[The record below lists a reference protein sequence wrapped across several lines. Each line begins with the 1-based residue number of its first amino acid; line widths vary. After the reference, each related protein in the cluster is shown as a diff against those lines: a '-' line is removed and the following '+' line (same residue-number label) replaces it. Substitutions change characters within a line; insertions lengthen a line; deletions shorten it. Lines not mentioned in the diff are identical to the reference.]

1 MGTTLLRVFHR
12 AGNLWI
18 GAIFQELET
27 PQLSRASRHTT
38 IGIALLPCFWVLTPA
53 SLEAQDSVPH
63 PATAVVSGSVRN
75 AVTAAPVRTAVI
87 RLASGTVSTL
97 SDDNGRYHIALPLG
111 WHRIEVRR
119 IGFRPATA
127 TVEVQAGGTTADV
140 TLDPLAITLDRVL
153 ITAQDDA
160 ARRIVAAAIRR
171 KQETRGVVHDYRYD
185 GDVRLVVR
193 DLSKPVDSASS
204 ILLIT
209 ESRTSAYWE
218 LPNRYQETIVARR
231 QTGNLVAERN
241 LVSVG
246 QIVNFSRDRV
256 QLGRF
261 ELASPIADD
270 ALDRYDYHVLDTLA
284 VDGRR
289 VFRLSLEPNG
299 EGTPAFD
306 GIIDIADST
315 FDVTGIDV
323 GVNSAVR
330 LGLLRNVRYQ
340 QRFGDMGGGRWMPRA
355 IELTADI
362 HLPIGSVQFGL
373 QHIATLSGFRFNE
386 GQRPAGLGEYRI
398 VVADSA
404 DHADSAAW
412 AAADARATPLTA
424 AEQAAWMR
432 IDSIAHAPASPL
444 RRTARAVFGTL
455 AVVGNPDFFHFNRVD
470 GAYVGAGWTWL
481 NPAAMP
487 GTEPTLKLGHAQA
500 SGLWQYRAGDRL
512 RLSEESRFWVGATYH
527 DETLSRPTFTSAGYR
542 PTLRALFSRIDPLD
556 YYRER
561 GLVTSL
567 TTKLVDF
574 VQLDAGYND
583 VRQTSRPLAVSKP
596 LFGGGRDSAGKV
608 RPMRPNDPIDDGY
621 LRSFSTALT
630 YDSRPMLRQAGRDV
644 RLTAPQWTRLTI
656 EAEVSPGRALASD
669 FNYRR
674 YTIRL
679 DRRQL
684 TLGMG
689 VTTFLAAAG
698 VGTSGLPVQRF
709 FRIDGGARVLEAQA
723 PPFGTLQDS
732 SYTAPQAAL
741 FAVQHDFDR
750 LLFTRSGLPLV
761 RDIPFTLAV
770 RGGVFWTDFPGSS
783 AGRPVAGNPYREVG
797 LTVGNLTPFTAPFNL
812 AARFEWQLSHYPT
825 SRFRFSIGFG
835 T

>member
-1 MGTTLLRVFHR
+1 M
-12 AGNLWI
+12 
-18 GAIFQELET
+18 
-27 PQLSRASRHTT
+27 
-38 IGIALLPCFWVLTPA
+38 
-53 SLEAQDSVPH
+53 
-63 PATAVVSGSVRN
+63 
-75 AVTAAPVRTAVI
+75 I
-87 RLASGTVSTL
+87 RLTGGSGSTL
-97 SDDNGRYHIALPLG
+97 SDDNGRYQLELPVG
-111 WHRIEVRR
+111 PHRLEVRR
-119 IGFRPATA
+119 IGFRPAVM
-127 TVEVQAGGTTADV
+127 TVEVQAGGSVADV
-140 TLDPLAITLDRVL
+140 TLNPLAVTLDRVL
-153 ITAQDDA
+153 ITARDDA
-160 ARRIVAAAIRR
+160 ARRIVAAAIKR
-171 KQETRGVVHDYRYD
+171 KQETRGVVHDYAYN

-209 ESRTSAYWE
+209 ESQTSAYWE
-218 LPNRYQETIVARR
+218 QPNRYQETIVARR
-231 QTGNLVAERN
+231 QTGNLVAEQN

-270 ALDRYDYHVLDTLA
+270 ALDRYEYQILDTLA
-284 VDGRR
+284 VEGRR
-289 VFRLSLEPNG
+289 VFRLSLEPSSD
-299 EGTPAFD
+299 GTPAFA

-323 GVNSAVR
+323 GVNNAVR

-340 QRFGDMGGGRWMPRA
+340 QRFADMGSDRWMPRT

-362 HLPIGSVQFGL
+362 HLPIGSAKFNL
-373 QHIATLSGFRFNE
+373 QHVATLSGFRFNE
-386 GQRPAGLGEYRI
+386 GRRPAGLSEYRI

-404 DHADSAAW
+404 DRADSATWSAGV
-412 AAADARATPLTA
+412 ARTTA
-424 AEQAAWMR
+424 LSPAEQAAWTR
-432 IDSIAHAPASPL
+432 IDSIAHAPPSA
-444 RRTARAVFGTL
+444 RQRAARAIVGTL

-470 GAYVGAGWTWL
+470 GAYAGAGWTWF

-487 GTEPTLKLGHAQA
+487 GTEPTVKLGHAAA
-500 SGLWQYRAGDRL
+500 SGLWQYRAGDRV
-512 RLSEESRFWVGATYH
+512 RLSEASRFWIGATYH
-527 DETLSRPTFTSAGYR
+527 DETVTRPTFTSAGYR

-567 TTKLVDF
+567 TTKVVDF

-583 VRQTSRPLAVSKP
+583 VRQTSLPLAVTKP
-596 LFGGGRDSAGKV
+596 LFGGGRDSAGRA

-621 LRSFSTALT
+621 LRSFTTALT

-656 EAEVSPGRALASD
+656 EAELSPGRALASD
-669 FNYRR
+669 FDYRR

-684 TLGMG
+684 TMGMG
-689 VTTFLAAAG
+689 VTTFLASAG

-732 SYTAPQAAL
+732 SYAAPQAAL
-741 FAVQHDFDR
+741 LAVQHDFDR

-770 RGGVFWTDFPGSS
+770 RAGMFWTDFPGSS

-797 LTVGNLTPFTAPFNL
+797 FSVGNLTPFTAPFNL
-812 AARFEWQLSHYPT
+812 VARFAWQLSHYPT
-825 SRFRFSIGFG
+825 TRFRLSIGFG